1 MQKLLKKMKD
11 TNEVVKN
18 LNDPGDKEELQVI
31 INLIQNIL
39 SRYKVGHNDALVEEI
54 LRWKKGD

>member
-18 LNDPGDKEELQVI
+18 LNDPGDKEELQV
-31 INLIQNIL
+31 
-39 SRYKVGHNDALVEEI
+39 
-54 LRWKKGD
+54 

>member
-18 LNDPGDKEELQVI
+18 LNDPGDKEELQVLINRI
-31 INLIQNIL
+31 IEHII
-39 SRYKVGHNDALVEEI
+39 
-54 LRWKKGD
+54 